1 MYTSSLEMSRLALKR
16 RLFALE
22 GRLVWHSSAS
32 GVQPDIAV
40 QASSVQV
47 KRNRTSR
54 KGETPV
60 TFKQSFISVALA
72 LTMVLTMVLVGGC
85 SQQKVNEKPV
95 IVIAA
100 FGSSME
106 QGLKNLGDFDS
117 LVRDRFPDY
126 DIRWALTAG
135 FIIDKLKE
143 AGVTTMFDSETP
155 IKSLDDVYE
164 DLRQEGKT
172 NVVVQCLLVMPGAE
186 MRQVLSYRTDGLNV
200 KYGYPL
206 LFSPENIQN
215 AANALD
221 SEFGGP
227 DTGTI
232 LCAHGNEAHPEFN
245 SALVQMDTYL
255 RENYDNVYLA
265 TVEGP
270 PGCDEAIEEVQ
281 ASGVSQV
288 KFVPLMLVEGDHITN
303 DVMGDEPES
312 WKVLVDLPATN
323 ATGMASNPDVM
334 EIFLKSIQD
343 LVSQF

>member
-1 MYTSSLEMSRLALKR
+1 MTLKHISIVLLLPMALAVVLTSGCSN
-16 RLFALE
+16 
-22 GRLVWHSSAS
+22 
-32 GVQPDIAV
+32 
-40 QASSVQV
+40 QAS
-47 KRNRTSR
+47 
-54 KGETPV
+54 E
-60 TFKQSFISVALA
+60 
-72 LTMVLTMVLVGGC
+72 
-85 SQQKVNEKPV
+85 EEPV

-106 QGLKNLGDFDS
+106 QGLKNLGDFDRM
-117 LVRDRFPDY
+117 VRDRFPDH

-135 FIIDKLKE
+135 FIIDKLKD

-155 IKSLDDVYE
+155 IKSLDEVYD
-164 DLRQEGKT
+164 DLRDEGKT

-215 AANALD
+215 AANALA

-232 LCAHGNEAHPEFN
+232 LCSHGNEAHPEFN
-245 SALVQMDTYL
+245 SALVEMNAYL
-255 RENYDNVYLA
+255 EENYDNVHLA

-270 PGCDEAIEEVQ
+270 PGCEEAIDAVK
-281 ASGVSQV
+281 ASGVSKV
-288 KFVPLMLVEGDHITN
+288 KFVPLMLVEGDHVTN

-323 ATGMASNPDVM
+323 ATGMASNPKVM
-334 EIFLKSIQD
+334 QIFVKSIEN